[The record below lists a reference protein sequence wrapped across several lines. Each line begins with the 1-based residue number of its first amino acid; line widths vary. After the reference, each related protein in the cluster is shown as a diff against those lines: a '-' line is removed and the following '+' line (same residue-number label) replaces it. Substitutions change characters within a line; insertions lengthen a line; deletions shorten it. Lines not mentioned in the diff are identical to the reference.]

1 MNSAQYAGFRL
12 IFAGLVLFFFG
23 LGLGFAVSV
32 LPTIKPLLSAHEA
45 ALGSGTFLISIGA
58 VWSLYMKS
66 EPWMLILAI
75 WLSHYALAGA
85 LLLDGL
91 GSRAQRLAVPLL
103 AVSCVAVAITT
114 FILIAKFWFETRAER
129 AKAQKIGSGPLTA
142 EAE

>member
-1 MNSAQYAGFRL
+1 MNGAQYAAFRL

-58 VWSLYMKS
+58 VWSLHMKS
-66 EPWMLILAI
+66 EPRMLILAI

-103 AVSCVAVAITT
+103 AASCVAVAITT

-129 AKAQKIGSGPLTA
+129 ATARKTGSSPITA